1 MPLSAYQT
9 PGVFVEEVPG
19 QHTITAAGTST
30 AAFVG
35 HAPDARAH
43 LNEAVAIDSW
53 TKFRR
58 EFAAADNLQSTWL
71 SHAVYGFFENGGGR
85 CFVVNMP
92 DGDAVAGGVQPRSG
106 LNLLEE
112 IDEVSIVAAPGLSDP
127 LSHAALMAHCKK
139 MGNRVAI
146 CDPPLDVPNTELLK
160 IVETAAIP
168 AKGKDKDKGAGSA
181 SASDVSPKPGGGL
194 RPPTEAS
201 GLATLY
207 FPWLYVADAL
217 NPKGDLVAVP
227 PSGIVAGMW
236 AKSDGTR
243 GVQKACANM
252 IPIGALNL
260 TYRVTGAEQAGLNS
274 MGINCFRWFP
284 TEGIV
289 LWGARTLADQ
299 DSQWRY
305 LNVRRLIIMIEESIK
320 RATGWVVF
328 EPNDRTLWKNIR
340 SEITGFLTPVW
351 RDGALFGATAE
362 EAFFVK
368 CDDETNSEE
377 TINMGQVVTIVGLR
391 PVKPAEFII
400 FRITQF
406 EGGSEVKTL

>member
-1 MPLSAYQT
+1 MPEYLT
-9 PGVFVEEVPG
+9 PGVFIEELPG
-19 QHTITAAGTST
+19 QHTITAASTSV
-30 AAFVG
+30 AAFLG
-35 HAPDARAH
+35 TAPDAGAH

-53 TKFRR
+53 TKFRK
-58 EFAAADNLQSTWL
+58 EFASADNARSTWL
-71 SHAVYGFFENGGGR
+71 SHAVYGFLQNGGGR
-85 CFVVNMP
+85 CFVVNMA
-92 DGDAVAGGVQPRSG
+92 DNEAIAGGAQQRRSG
-106 LNLLEE
+106 LSLLEE
-112 IDEVSIVAAPGLSDP
+112 VDEVSIVAAPARSDAA
-127 LSHAALMAHCKK
+127 SHAALLAHCEK

-168 AKGKDKDKGAGSA
+168 AKGKDKDKDKGAGSA
-181 SASDVSPKPGGGL
+181 PADAGPKPGGGL
-194 RPPTEAS
+194 RPPTAAS

-236 AKSDGTR
+236 ARADRER
-243 GVQKACANM
+243 GVHKAPANM
-252 IPIGALNL
+252 IPNGALNL
-260 TYRVTGAEQAGLNS
+260 TYRVTSAEQAGLNS

-305 LNVRRLIIMIEESIK
+305 VNVRRLTIMIEESIK
-320 RATGWVVF
+320 SATGWVVF
-328 EPNDRTLWKNIR
+328 EPNDRTLWKTIR
-340 SEITGFLTPVW
+340 SEITGFLTSVW
-351 RDGALFGATAE
+351 RDGALFGATAD

-368 CDDETNSEE
+368 CDEETNPQE
-377 TINMGQVVTIVGLR
+377 TIDMGQVITVVGLK

-400 FRITQF
+400 FRICQF
-406 EGGSEVKTL
+406 EGGSEVQTL